1 MRTIESLFKWLF
13 ETKQLSKSVIS
24 SIACLQGEIFNF
36 EKMESDVPKPMSC
49 AILCILFQSSMMQQ
63 FPKELSYSKISHRTR
78 WLFIENSWRMSR
90 TTDIFKYR
98 AKRRTTK
105 SNTGILS
112 SEKAFP
118 RPLNRA
124 MQMAIDGHCLKPLSL
139 LRAWGSTNT
148 YQCQPW
154 YGSTIS
160 TF

>member
-24 SIACLQGEIFNF
+24 SIACLQGKNVYNF

-49 AILCILFQSSMMQQ
+49 ATLCILFQSSMMQQ

-78 WLFIENSWRMSR
+78 WLFMEDSWRMSR
-90 TTDIFKYR
+90 TTDIFKHR

-124 MQMAIDGHCLKPLSL
+124 MQMAIDGHCLKPLE
-139 LRAWGSTNT
+139 
-148 YQCQPW
+148 
-154 YGSTIS
+154 
-160 TF
+160 